1 MLKCIEAQRFL
12 RFAAFCSI
20 LLSRLVIMPANS
32 SMPSSSSVVNSS
44 AAMDSGSETK
54 RLGKV
59 YLVGAGPGDP
69 GLLTVK
75 AKTLIECADVVVFD
89 ALVSEPILSCINS
102 SAERIH
108 AGKRRGRHSMSQA
121 DITNVLLQKAHEHA
135 VVVRLK
141 GGDPFVFGRGG
152 EEMSDL
158 MAAGVP
164 VEVVPGITAG
174 IAAPAYAGIPVTH
187 RGYSSSV
194 TFVTGHESVGKYRP
208 AVNWGAIAQGSETI
222 VVYMGVHNLPNITK
236 SLMEAGLAADTPIAL
251 VRWGTRPEQEEL
263 LGTLETVVEK
273 VEETG
278 FEAPA
283 IAIVGKVVD
292 LQPQLSPAS
301 PMHNEHWNKIHNS

>member
-1 MLKCIEAQRFL
+1 MPSDFLEPSTPPLASAQQI
-12 RFAAFCSI
+12 AQ
-20 LLSRLVIMPANS
+20 PS
-32 SMPSSSSVVNSS
+32 SVMPSSQLSSQQPSS
-44 AAMDSGSETK
+44 QNVGEVK
-54 RLGKV
+54 LGKV

-89 ALVSEPILSCINS
+89 ALVSEPILGLINPR
-102 SAERIH
+102 AERIH

-121 DITNVLLQKAHEHA
+121 EITQLLHQKAYEHA

-158 MAAGVP
+158 MAAGIA

-194 TFVTGHESVGKYRP
+194 TFVTGHESTGKYRP
-208 AVNWGAIAQGSETI
+208 EVNWQAIAQASET
-222 VVYMGVHNLPNITK
+222 VVIYMGVHNLPNITE
-236 SLMEAGLAADTPIAL
+236 SLMSAGLAGETPIAL
-251 VRWGTRPEQEEL
+251 IRWGTRPEQEEL
-263 LGTLETVVEK
+263 VGTLSNIVEK
-273 VEETG
+273 VESIA
-278 FEAPA
+278 FKAPA

-292 LQPQLSPAS
+292 LKAQLAPSS
-301 PMHNEHWNKIHNS
+301 PMHNEHWATIQADSQTNGL